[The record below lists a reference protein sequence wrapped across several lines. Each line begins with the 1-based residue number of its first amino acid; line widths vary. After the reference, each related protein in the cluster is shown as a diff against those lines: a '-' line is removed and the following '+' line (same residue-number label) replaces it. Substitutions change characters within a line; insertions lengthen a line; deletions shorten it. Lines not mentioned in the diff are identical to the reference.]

1 MRLSGGDEKRGN
13 DGLISKEW
21 KLVGWAGG
29 FLVVSGYYLNADF
42 NIYCWLAWII
52 GNSMIGS
59 YCYKA
64 KAYPAA
70 AMSLALVLM
79 NIYGFISW
87 LDK

>member
-13 DGLISKEW
+13 DGLSDKTW
-21 KLVGWAGG
+21 KWIGWAGG
-29 FLVVSGYYLNADF
+29 ILVVSGYYLNADF
-42 NIYCWLAWII
+42 NIYCWLAWIV

-59 YCYKA
+59 YCLRV

-70 AMSLALVLM
+70 AMSLALVFV
-79 NIYGFISW
+79 NVYGFISW